1 MAQRDSGIHFAPRE
15 HQADGTA
22 DRDATPQ
29 HAHLLA
35 MQAHAVMVEQLNHT
49 TGRARQWRGQG
60 SARMQHE
67 FAEIERVH
75 AIGVLGRVDR
85 IDDGIGV
92 NALR

>member
-1 MAQRDSGIHFAPRE
+1 
-15 HQADGTA
+15 
-22 DRDATPQ
+22 
-29 HAHLLA
+29 
-35 MQAHAVMVEQLNHT
+35 MVEQLNHT